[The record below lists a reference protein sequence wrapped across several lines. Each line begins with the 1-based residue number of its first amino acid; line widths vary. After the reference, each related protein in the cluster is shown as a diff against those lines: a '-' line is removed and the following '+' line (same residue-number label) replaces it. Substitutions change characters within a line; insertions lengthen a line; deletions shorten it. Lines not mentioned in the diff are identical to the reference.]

1 MEKRGQTEIAFI
13 MLAVIGSLVFFGAMT
28 AQPKAVQLSPG
39 GFVAGD
45 SNFVVLILVM
55 ALLIIFIALTVF
67 LIYKYVNSRRKEEI
81 VSVDIIDKF
90 YLAVANAEKALNAGR
105 IGDAKKFYAVM
116 QEIYLSLDKRQ
127 RKRVLGKAKQLY
139 SEIKQA
145 DKFR

>member
-39 GFVAGD
+39 GEAIGD
-45 SNFVVLILVM
+45 NFVVIVLII
-55 ALLIIFIALTVF
+55 ALLIISVALAVF
-67 LIYKYVNSRRKEEI
+67 LIYNYVNSRRKEEI